1 MFNKAKQ
8 KMMRG
13 LSLAIAGI
21 LCVGVIPANVHAEST
36 ADHTQLTALIQ
47 EAQKLDVSSYS
58 DETNAFFQA
67 AIASAQ
73 ETDANADATQE
84 AVDAQAQLLID
95 TSKALVEN
103 PIRTPSTPVI
113 TP

>member
-1 MFNKAKQ
+1 M
-8 KMMRG
+8 
-13 LSLAIAGI
+13 
-21 LCVGVIPANVHAEST
+21 
-36 ADHTQLTALIQ
+36 
-47 EAQKLDVSSYS
+47 DVSSYS

-95 TSKALVEN
+95 TSKALVGN